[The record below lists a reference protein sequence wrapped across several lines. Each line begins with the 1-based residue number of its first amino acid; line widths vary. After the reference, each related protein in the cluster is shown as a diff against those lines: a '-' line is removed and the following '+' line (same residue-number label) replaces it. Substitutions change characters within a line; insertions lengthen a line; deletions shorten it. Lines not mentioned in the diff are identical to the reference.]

1 MSDYIP
7 SFYRYVKSITVTNGG
22 TGYFSGTPT
31 IEITGG
37 GGTGATATATTNN
50 GVITGFT
57 ITNKGTGYTS
67 VPTVTITG
75 GGGTGAVGTAV
86 LDSAQDNASLETR
99 NRSYLIKEQIP
110 EHIQNDHPV
119 FVTFLE
125 KYYAFMDA
133 NYKDPANYTSD
144 IDYTNT
150 QFLDKWRGAL
160 VSDFPSLLS
169 VHKSFFYKRAKDFY
183 ESKGSRRS
191 IEAWFRI
198 LFDENVD
205 VTYPYQYVLKPS
217 DGIYNVEK
225 TIKILNLFMNKKI
238 FSEYI
243 YKKNKII
250 SLSLLFALNVLF
262 LTGCVNKKT
271 YGPSDER
278 PFVLTTFTILADLA
292 RNVAGDRLLIE
303 SITKPGAEIHSYQF
317 TPSDIVKTKGAKL
330 IIENGLGLEAW
341 FSKFMISTGDIPNVK
356 LTEGMKPLLIEGD
369 AYSGKPNPHAWMS
382 PKRAMN
388 YVDKIV
394 DAFIEIDP
402 DGALEYSSNAS
413 TYKAKLESLDK
424 ELRDSLSSI
433 PKERRF
439 LVTCEGAFTYL
450 ARDYGMKEAYL
461 WPVNAESQ
469 VTPRRMVNLIKKIK
483 ENEVPTIFCESTVSA
498 EAQMEVAKSSG
509 AVFGGTFYV
518 DSLSDL
524 NGPAPTYID
533 LLRHNVRLI
542 IKGLSISEV
551 KK

>member
-1 MSDYIP
+1 M
-7 SFYRYVKSITVTNGG
+7 
-22 TGYFSGTPT
+22 
-31 IEITGG
+31 
-37 GGTGATATATTNN
+37 
-50 GVITGFT
+50 
-57 ITNKGTGYTS
+57 
-67 VPTVTITG
+67 
-75 GGGTGAVGTAV
+75 
-86 LDSAQDNASLETR
+86 
-99 NRSYLIKEQIP
+99 
-110 EHIQNDHPV
+110 
-119 FVTFLE
+119 
-125 KYYAFMDA
+125 
-133 NYKDPANYTSD
+133 
-144 IDYTNT
+144 ID
-150 QFLDKWRGAL
+150 
-160 VSDFPSLLS
+160 
-169 VHKSFFYKRAKDFY
+169 
-183 ESKGSRRS
+183 
-191 IEAWFRI
+191 
-198 LFDENVD
+198 
-205 VTYPYQYVLKPS
+205 
-217 DGIYNVEK
+217 
-225 TIKILNLFMNKKI
+225 KKI
-238 FSEYI
+238 RNFSDLI
-243 YKKNKII
+243 YKKNKLFTLFLLLAFNV
-250 SLSLLFALNVLF
+250 LSLTA
-262 LTGCVNKKT
+262 CVNKKS
-271 YGPSDER
+271 YKPNYDK
-278 PFVLTTFTILADLA
+278 PYVLTTFTILADLA
-292 RNVAGDRLLIE
+292 RNVAGERLE
-303 SITKPGAEIHSYQF
+303 VKSITKPGAEIHSYKF
-317 TPSDIVKTKGAKL
+317 TPTDIVKTKGAKL

-341 FSKFMISTGDIPNVK
+341 FSKFMSSTGDIPKVK
-356 LTEGMKPLLIEGD
+356 LTEGIKPLLIDGD
-369 AYSGKPNPHAWMS
+369 AYAGRPNPHAWMS

-542 IKGLSISEV
+542 TKGLSISKV

>member
-1 MSDYIP
+1 M
-7 SFYRYVKSITVTNGG
+7 F
-22 TGYFSGTPT
+22 
-31 IEITGG
+31 
-37 GGTGATATATTNN
+37 
-50 GVITGFT
+50 
-57 ITNKGTGYTS
+57 
-67 VPTVTITG
+67 
-75 GGGTGAVGTAV
+75 
-86 LDSAQDNASLETR
+86 
-99 NRSYLIKEQIP
+99 
-110 EHIQNDHPV
+110 
-119 FVTFLE
+119 
-125 KYYAFMDA
+125 
-133 NYKDPANYTSD
+133 
-144 IDYTNT
+144 
-150 QFLDKWRGAL
+150 
-160 VSDFPSLLS
+160 
-169 VHKSFFYKRAKDFY
+169 
-183 ESKGSRRS
+183 
-191 IEAWFRI
+191 
-198 LFDENVD
+198 
-205 VTYPYQYVLKPS
+205 
-217 DGIYNVEK
+217 
-225 TIKILNLFMNKKI
+225 NKKVI
-238 FSEYI
+238 SEYI
-243 YKKNKII
+243 YKKNKIL
-250 SLSLLFALNVLF
+250 SLSIFLSLNILF
-262 LTGCVNKKT
+262 LTGCVNKNT
-271 YGPSDER
+271 YKPGNDK

-292 RNVAGDRLLIE
+292 RNVAGDRLLVE

-341 FSKFMISTGDIPNVK
+341 FSKFMSSTGDIPKVK
-356 LTEGMKPLLIEGD
+356 LTEGIKPLLIDGD
-369 AYSGKPNPHAWMS
+369 AYAGRPNPHAWMS

-402 DGALEYSSNAS
+402 DGAIEYSSNAS

-433 PKERRF
+433 PKRRRF

-498 EAQMEVAKSSG
+498 DAQMEVAKSSG

-542 IKGLSISEV
+542 TKGLSISKV